1 MERLAFEYSR
11 SVLGHIS
18 VVLYDMTTLYFEAED
33 EDALSA
39 VERHPT
45 SSYVFCYDDGQRV
58 MDVRKSFCTAL
69 RKSGITN
76 FHFHDLRHTFASQLV
91 MAGVDLNTVRD
102 GDITMTLRYA
112 HLAPSYKQR
121 AVDMLVDAL

>member
-1 MERLAFEYSR
+1 MSSFKEALCVIAEGFFIGQSFNNWDSVILKALAS
-11 SVLGHIS
+11 L
-18 VVLYDMTTLYFEAED
+18 
-33 EDALSA
+33 
-39 VERHPT
+39 
-45 SSYVFCYDDGQRV
+45 C
-58 MDVRKSFCTAL
+58 RKSFCTAL